1 MSRQDRILIVDDHPA
16 NIEILED
23 ILGEDYR
30 LETATCGEEA
40 LELAVAFRPALI
52 LLDIMMPG
60 LDGYATCAQLRANP
74 AFSRVKILMV
84 SARALDAERLKGYE
98 AGADD
103 YITKPFN
110 LDELRAKVRVYLR
123 LSSLEEVNQ
132 LKSDVLALLSHE
144 TVTPI
149 NGILGPLQ
157 LLRDTPEMAAEERQE
172 FLEAACES
180 AERLHLL
187 YSKVRTF
194 CAMRADA
201 WPWRPETT
209 DLGDLTQEVVTEWE
223 PEATAKGVSI
233 EVVRA
238 GAAVAALD
246 RTCMRDVI
254 RGLVDNA
261 VRFSPASGR
270 VVIEVEPGEER
281 VVLRVQ
287 DEGAGIAPEAL
298 GHIFEPFAPG
308 DIQHHH
314 TGHGLSLAIARQV
327 IEAHD
332 GAIEVESVVGEGTTV
347 KVWTP
352 AVVRGQE

>member
-1 MSRQDRILIVDDHPA
+1 MSGQDRILIVDDHPA

-40 LELAVAFRPALI
+40 LELAVTFRPALI

-74 AFSRVKILMV
+74 AFSRVKILMI

-110 LDELRAKVRVYLR
+110 LDELQAKVRVYLR
-123 LSSLEEVNQ
+123 LSSLEEVSQ

-157 LLRDTPEMAAEERQE
+157 LLRETPEMAVEERQE
-172 FLEAACES
+172 FLDAAYES
-180 AERLHLL
+180 AECLHQL
-187 YSKVRTF
+187 YSKVRTY

-201 WPWRPETT
+201 WLWHLEAT

-223 PEATAKGVSI
+223 PKARAKDVSI
-233 EVVRA
+233 EFTRSK
-238 GAAVAALD
+238 AAVATLD
-246 RTCMRDVI
+246 RACMQDVI

-261 VRFSPASGR
+261 VRFSQPSGR
-270 VVIEVEPGEER
+270 VIIEVEHRQER
-281 VVLRVQ
+281 VVLRIEDQ
-287 DEGAGIAPEAL
+287 GRGIAPEGL
-298 GHIFEPFAPG
+298 GRIFEPFAPS
-308 DIQHHH
+308 DIQQHHA
-314 TGHGLSLAIARQV
+314 GHGLSLAIARQV
-327 IEAHD
+327 VETHN

-347 KVWTP
+347 MVWTP
-352 AVVRGQE
+352 AVVRVEG